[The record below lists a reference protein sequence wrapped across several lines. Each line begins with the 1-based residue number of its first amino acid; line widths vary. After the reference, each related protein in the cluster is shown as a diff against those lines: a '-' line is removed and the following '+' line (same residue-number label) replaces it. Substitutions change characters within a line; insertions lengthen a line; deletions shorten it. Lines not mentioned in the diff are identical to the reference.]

1 MSNTVKVAQE
11 AKGIKG
17 WFQRRT
23 SAWKGVGIVVLAAII
38 SEAAVAIRS
47 ERVTSGFSVGTAVS
61 SFIYITVALGTVIA
75 IITWAISTLIIHGTS
90 RLLKGKGGLKR
101 FFAMNGFAYLPILLQ
116 GLLSVAD
123 VGLTGGTGS
132 SPLASQPGLE
142 VLLTQFNLLNLA
154 ALVLSGVAV
163 TANYGLSRKRAAV
176 AVLVPVVI
184 FLALGFLGVPLG
196 GGRSTGRG
204 FSLFPRGSGGI
215 RITPG
220 G

>member
-1 MSNTVKVAQE
+1 MSKPVETTQGTR
-11 AKGIKG
+11 GIKG

-23 SAWKGVGIVVLAAII
+23 RVWKGVGIVVLAALL
-38 SEAAVAIRS
+38 SEAAVVIRS
-47 ERVTSGFSVGTAVS
+47 ERVASGLSSGTAVGAL
-61 SFIYITVALGTVIA
+61 IYVTAALGAVIS
-75 IITWAISTLIIHGTS
+75 IIIWAISTLITHGTS
-90 RLLKGKGGLKR
+90 RLLRGKGGLKR

-123 VGLTGGTGS
+123 VSLTGGTGT
-132 SPLASQPGLE
+132 SPLASQPVLE
-142 VLLTQFNLLNLA
+142 ALLTQFNLLNLA
-154 ALVLSGVAV
+154 ALVLSGIAV

-184 FLALGFLGVPLG
+184 FLVLGLLGIPLG
-196 GGRSTGRG
+196 GGRSTGQG
-204 FSLFPRGSGGI
+204 FGLFPRGLGGF

>member
-1 MSNTVKVAQE
+1 MSNTTTVSPGVKGLV
-11 AKGIKG
+11 G

-23 SAWKGVGIVVLAAII
+23 STWRGVGIVVLAALL
-38 SEAAVAIRS
+38 SEVTAVIRS
-47 ERVTSGFSVGTAVS
+47 ERTSSGFGGGATVGAVLYITAV
-61 SFIYITVALGTVIA
+61 LGAAIA
-75 IITWAISTLIIHGTS
+75 IATWAISTLIIHGTS
-90 RLLKGKGGLKR
+90 RLLKGKGSLRR
-101 FFAMNGFAYLPILLQ
+101 FFAMNGFAYIPILVQ

-123 VGLTGGTGS
+123 VSLTGGTVV
-132 SPLASQPGLE
+132 SPLANQPALE

-154 ALVLSGVAV
+154 ALVLSGIAV
-163 TANYGLSRKRAAV
+163 TVNYKLSRKRAAV

-184 FLALGFLGVPLG
+184 FLVLDFMGVPLG

-204 FSLFPRGSGGI
+204 FSLFPRGAGGI